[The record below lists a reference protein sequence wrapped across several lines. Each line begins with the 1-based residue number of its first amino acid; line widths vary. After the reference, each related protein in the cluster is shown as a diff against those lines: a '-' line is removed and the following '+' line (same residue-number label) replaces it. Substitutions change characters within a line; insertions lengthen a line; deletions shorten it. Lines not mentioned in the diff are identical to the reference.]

1 MRSFRHSRN
10 HLLPL
15 GESRVRVQDLRRLAT
30 LTRRCRAALS
40 QRERA
45 SNSDC
50 SECRLCVTFHR
61 PIPFAMLSYSV
72 RTKFLTA
79 GFLVPTLFIS
89 ACSSNSVAGKRADSE
104 VRDEHVQVHAI
115 PVKLQEL
122 RRNVESVGSLFALE
136 EVTVSSEVDGKVDEV
151 LVDVGDRV
159 ERGQPLVNVSTIE
172 LKLALDQQ
180 RALYAQA
187 RARLGITEDSDD
199 IKNVLDSAE
208 VKKAAADLKEAEE
221 AYKRSQQLLE
231 KRLIP
236 RQDFDQVD
244 ARVHSARAAYD
255 LAVQSVQNLR
265 AQLPQYKASV
275 ELAEKKLRDA
285 VIRAPFKGQVKER
298 VVSPGQY
305 LKVQTPVMVIV
316 SVDPLRVRLKIPET
330 MAGLIQIG
338 DRLQVIVDAYAGK
351 TFSGKLSRINP
362 SVDPQSRTFEVEALL
377 ENPEGLLKPG
387 FFVKARIPSGKVDSV
402 MAVPQEGLQYSFGVY
417 KVCLIQGDVLKETEV
432 KVGDLSRE
440 QIEVVSGIKA
450 GDTIAVPVKGQVL
463 KDEAKIKLVD

>member
-1 MRSFRHSRN
+1 MVSYLARPKFLSAG
-10 HLLPL
+10 LL
-15 GESRVRVQDLRRLAT
+15 V
-30 LTRRCRAALS
+30 AAL
-40 QRERA
+40 
-45 SNSDC
+45 
-50 SECRLCVTFHR
+50 
-61 PIPFAMLSYSV
+61 FA
-72 RTKFLTA
+72 
-79 GFLVPTLFIS
+79 IS

-104 VRDEHVQVHAI
+104 ARDERVQVHAI
-115 PVKLQEL
+115 SVKLQQL

-180 RALYAQA
+180 RALYQQA
-187 RARLGITEDSDD
+187 RARLGITEESDD
-199 IKNVLDSAE
+199 LKNVLDAAE
-208 VKKAAADLKEAEE
+208 VKKAAADLKETEE

-236 RQDFDQVD
+236 RQDFDQVE

-316 SVDPLRVRLKIPET
+316 SMDPLRVRLKIPET

-338 DRLQVIVDAYAGK
+338 DRLLVTVDAYPNRA
-351 TFSGKLSRINP
+351 FSGKLSRINP

-377 ENPEGLLKPG
+377 ENLEGLLKPG
-387 FFVKARIPSGKVDSV
+387 FFVKARIPSRKLDPGMV
-402 MAVPQEGLQYSFGVY
+402 VPQDALQYSYGIY
-417 KVCLIQGDVLKETEV
+417 KVFLIQGDVLKEQEV
-432 KVGDLSRE
+432 KVGDLSAE
-440 QIEVVSGIKA
+440 QVEIVSGVKA
-450 GDTIAVPVKGQVL
+450 GDMIAVPVKGQVL
-463 KDEAKIKLVD
+463 KDAARIKLVD

>member
-1 MRSFRHSRN
+1 
-10 HLLPL
+10 
-15 GESRVRVQDLRRLAT
+15 
-30 LTRRCRAALS
+30 
-40 QRERA
+40 
-45 SNSDC
+45 
-50 SECRLCVTFHR
+50 
-61 PIPFAMLSYSV
+61 MLSYSV

-180 RALYAQA
+180 RALYQQA

-285 VIRAPFKGQVKER
+285 VIRAPFKGQIKER

-316 SVDPLRVRLKIPET
+316 STDPLRVRLKIPET

-338 DRLQVIVDAYAGK
+338 DRLQVTVDAYPNR

-377 ENPEGLLKPG
+377 ENAKGLLKPG
-387 FFVKARIPSGKVDSV
+387 FFVKARIPSAKLDPGMV
-402 MAVPQEGLQYSFGVY
+402 VPQDALQYSYGIY
-417 KVCLIQGDVLKETEV
+417 KVFLIQGDVLKEQEV
-432 KVGDLSRE
+432 KVGDLSAE
-440 QIEVVSGIKA
+440 QVEIVSGVKA
-450 GDTIAVPVKGQVL
+450 GDMIAVPVKGQVL
-463 KDEAKIKLVD
+463 KDEARIKLVD

>member
-1 MRSFRHSRN
+1 M
-10 HLLPL
+10 
-15 GESRVRVQDLRRLAT
+15 
-30 LTRRCRAALS
+30 
-40 QRERA
+40 
-45 SNSDC
+45 
-50 SECRLCVTFHR
+50 
-61 PIPFAMLSYSV
+61 
-72 RTKFLTA
+72 
-79 GFLVPTLFIS
+79 FIS

-285 VIRAPFKGQVKER
+285 VIRAPFKGQIKER

-338 DRLQVIVDAYAGK
+338 DRLQVTVDAYPNR

-377 ENPEGLLKPG
+377 ENAKGLLKPG
-387 FFVKARIPSGKVDSV
+387 FFVKARIPSAKLDPGMV
-402 MAVPQEGLQYSFGVY
+402 VPQDALQYSYGIY
-417 KVCLIQGDVLKETEV
+417 KIFLIQGDVLKEQEV
-432 KVGDLSRE
+432 KVGDLSAE
-440 QIEVVSGIKA
+440 QIEIVSGVKA
-450 GDTIAVPVKGQVL
+450 GDMIGVPVKGQVL
-463 KDEAKIKLVD
+463 KDAARIKLVD

>member
-1 MRSFRHSRN
+1 
-10 HLLPL
+10 
-15 GESRVRVQDLRRLAT
+15 
-30 LTRRCRAALS
+30 
-40 QRERA
+40 
-45 SNSDC
+45 
-50 SECRLCVTFHR
+50 
-61 PIPFAMLSYSV
+61 
-72 RTKFLTA
+72 
-79 GFLVPTLFIS
+79 LFIS

-180 RALYAQA
+180 RALYQQA

-285 VIRAPFKGQVKER
+285 VIRAPFKGQIKER

-338 DRLQVIVDAYAGK
+338 DRLQVTVDAYPNR

-377 ENPEGLLKPG
+377 ENAEGLLKPG
-387 FFVKARIPSGKVDSV
+387 FFVKARIPSAKLDPGMV
-402 MAVPQEGLQYSFGVY
+402 VPQDALQYSYGIY
-417 KVCLIQGDVLKETEV
+417 KIFLIQGDVLKEQEV
-432 KVGDLSRE
+432 KVGDLSAE
-440 QIEVVSGIKA
+440 QIEIVSGVKA
-450 GDTIAVPVKGQVL
+450 GDMIGVPVKGQVL
-463 KDEAKIKLVD
+463 KDAARIKLVD